1 MNRLYHFCH
10 CCSAR
15 PTSRSSQV
23 RARRAVL
30 RQPNAQSGTF
40 RITRT
45 EAMRHS
51 KVVLVFSA
59 GEGWSM
65 PFCRGRRCS
74 YVWTSCVSLCSRKV
88 DLRSKHSSL
97 GLTRYTCAV
106 PHRAP
111 KPRAV
116 APIDSC
122 SNRCDGGAAV
132 PFSSSPVR
140 KRVTWFG
147 KVRPTR
153 TATIPRPSR
162 SQASYGGIL
171 VIWPKASRCSTGH
184 WPCALF
190 FSRSSVLDETCQLQ
204 QTAVRFRRAC

>member
-1 MNRLYHFCH
+1 MHVP
-10 CCSAR
+10 R
-15 PTSRSSQV
+15 PAAVRCV

-74 YVWTSCVSLCSRKV
+74 YVWTSCVSLCSWKV

-140 KRVTWFG
+140 KRVTRFG
-147 KVRPTR
+147 KVRPTC

-162 SQASYGGIL
+162 SQAHVEES
-171 VIWPKASRCSTGH
+171 
-184 WPCALF
+184 
-190 FSRSSVLDETCQLQ
+190 
-204 QTAVRFRRAC
+204 

>member
-1 MNRLYHFCH
+1 MSRLYHFCH

-15 PTSRSSQV
+15 PTSRSQV
-23 RARRAVL
+23 RRAVL

-51 KVVLVFSA
+51 QVVLVFSA

-65 PFCRGRRCS
+65 PFRRGWRRCS
-74 YVWTSCVSLCSRKV
+74 YVWTRCVSLCSRKV
-88 DLRSKHSSL
+88 DLRSKHSSP
-97 GLTRYTCAV
+97 GLTRFTCAV
-106 PHRAP
+106 PHRAA

-140 KRVTWFG
+140 KRVTRFG
-147 KVRPTR
+147 KVRPTC

-162 SQASYGGIL
+162 SQASCGGIL
-171 VIWPKASRCSTGH
+171 AIWPKASRCSTGH